1 MSDVFQSRICVVAV
15 LTNCEWTV
23 GNKLKKK
30 RNKNTQKL
38 KKKGLLQTLCA
49 IIMLLNLKNCT
60 QKQLMDKL

>member
-30 RNKNTQKL
+30 KKQKHTEI
-38 KKKGLLQTLCA
+38 KKERTVTDPVCNNHVVKFE
-49 IIMLLNLKNCT
+49 
-60 QKQLMDKL
+60 KLHTKTTYG